1 MINGAHFLIYS
12 TNADLDRMFIKD
24 VLGFKSVDVGRG
36 WLIFK
41 APPSEMAVHP
51 LDANDDFGQMHAEQR
66 MLGVVLYLMC
76 PDVHAEV
83 KALEAKGV
91 MCSKITDAGWGI
103 TTSIKLPSG
112 GHIGLYQPK
121 HALAYELP

>member
-12 TNADLDRMFIKD
+12 KNADLDRAFIKD
-24 VLGFKSVDVGRG
+24 VLGFKSVDVGHG

-41 APPSEMAVHP
+41 SPPSEMAVHP
-51 LDANDDFGQMHAEQR
+51 LDPGAEFSQKHADSS

-91 MCSKITDAGWGI
+91 HCSKISDAGWGI
-103 TTSIKLPSG
+103 TTSIRLPSG
-112 GHIGLYQPK
+112 GHVGLYQPK